1 MDKKGL
7 PTNGKFIHR
16 LMMGADILKGHLK
29 ERFVTGQNLKL
40 QIERDFLYNNKML
53 RLFSF
58 KL

>member
-1 MDKKGL
+1 
-7 PTNGKFIHR
+7 
-16 LMMGADILKGHLK
+16 MGADILKGHLK

-40 QIERDFLYNNKML
+40 QIERDFLHNNKML